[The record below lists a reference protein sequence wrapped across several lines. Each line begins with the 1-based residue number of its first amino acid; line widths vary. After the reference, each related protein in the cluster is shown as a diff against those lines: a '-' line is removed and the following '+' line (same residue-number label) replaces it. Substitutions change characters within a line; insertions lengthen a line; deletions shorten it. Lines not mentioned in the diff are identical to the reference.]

1 VQRAI
6 WAGIGAGL
14 FIGIFFRIVE
24 FEWNLK
30 VYTLLLNVDYVPVLR
45 NLTLTEATEFS
56 LHMIISVVIA
66 IIFYRL
72 IQRKVYA
79 KRIVL
84 TFVIWSLI
92 VGALLYLTTMFSSK
106 TPAIGDWAAISVWLV
121 GHALYG
127 FLLALLMAKRTS
139 KQG

>member
-1 VQRAI
+1 LQKAI

-24 FEWNLK
+24 FEWNIK

-56 LHMIISVVIA
+56 LHMILSVVIA
-66 IIFYRL
+66 IVFFRL
-72 IQRKVYA
+72 IQRKRYA
-79 KRIVL
+79 GRVVV

-92 VGALLYLTTMFSSK
+92 VGSLLYLTTMLSSK
-106 TPAIGDWAAISVWLV
+106 TPSIFDTKAISVWLV

-127 FLLALLMAKRTS
+127 FLLALLMSKRIAK
-139 KQG
+139 